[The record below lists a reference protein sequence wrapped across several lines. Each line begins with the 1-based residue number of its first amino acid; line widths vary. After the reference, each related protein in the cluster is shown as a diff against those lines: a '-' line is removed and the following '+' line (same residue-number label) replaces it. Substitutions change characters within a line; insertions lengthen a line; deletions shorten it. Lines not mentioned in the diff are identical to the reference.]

1 MEISLQYSQYIYQY
15 HRNKINTIPTKNT
28 KNLFQSLAKNKSNVV
43 FIKELLCN
51 TCFDNIVSKKVFFTQ
66 DFSGYY
72 KEQKI
77 PDIEKTVVN
86 YKKCFAL
93 LRFFDFFK
101 LQILFLGKPLLSE
114 LFLKNLSLKS
124 RHIFL
129 LNEDWL
135 FGFLTKCAIL
145 LF

>member
-1 MEISLQYSQYIYQY
+1 MELKFQYSY
-15 HRNKINTIPTKNT
+15 HAYKKVNRISPKNINS
-28 KNLFQSLAKNKSNVV
+28 FSAQLAKSNSVL
-43 FIKELLCN
+43 IKELLFN
-51 TCFDNIVSKKVFFTQ
+51 ICFDNVVKNNLCFTQ

-77 PDIEKTVVN
+77 HDIEKTVVN

-93 LRFFDFFK
+93 IRFFDFFK

-114 LFLKNLSLKS
+114 LFFKNISLKS
-124 RHIFL
+124 RHLFL

-135 FGFLTKCAIL
+135 LGFLTKCVIL

>member
-1 MEISLQYSQYIYQY
+1 MEIKFQYTYHYYSYHNKANRIY
-15 HRNKINTIPTKNT
+15 PKNT
-28 KNLFQSLAKNKSNVV
+28 NNFSDQLVKGNSVL
-43 FIKELLCN
+43 IKELLFN
-51 TCFDNIVSKKVFFTQ
+51 TCFDNVVSNSKVFFVQ
-66 DFSGYY
+66 DFSGCY
-72 KEQKI
+72 KEQKLH
-77 PDIEKTVVN
+77 DIEKTVVN

-93 LRFFDFFK
+93 IRFFDFFK
-101 LQILFLGKPLLSE
+101 LQIIFLGKPLLSE

-135 FGFLTKCAIL
+135 FGFLTKCVIL